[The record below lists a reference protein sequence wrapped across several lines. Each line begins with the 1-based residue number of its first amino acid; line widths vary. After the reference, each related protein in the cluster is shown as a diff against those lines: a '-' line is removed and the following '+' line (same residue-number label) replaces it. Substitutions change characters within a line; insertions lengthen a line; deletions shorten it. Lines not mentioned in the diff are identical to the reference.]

1 MSRIEQAME
10 KAARMRQG
18 TQVPMPAQAAATPFA
33 AGSTV
38 MHDPQERR
46 DAPQPVTSTSPFL
59 VNLTMPF
66 SIAAE
71 EFRKVKSAL
80 LDATKKGEFKNT
92 LMVTSAL
99 PGEGK
104 TVTSLN
110 LAISLAEEYDH
121 TVLLV
126 EADLRRPTMHQYLSL
141 EDRPGFSS
149 CLLGEVDLRDAITP
163 TGIGKLSIIR
173 AGHSVPNPAELFS
186 SQRTRNLIMEMKSRY
201 PDRYIIFDTP
211 PILSFTEA
219 RSLAQLV
226 DSSLF
231 VVMERHA
238 SASDIK
244 ESLEVLKG
252 CPVLG
257 VVYNGAEQVSRDKRY
272 SYYHRYTEE
281 QQAAKDA
288 ATV

>member
-18 TQVPMPAQAAATPFA
+18 SAAAAPTAPSFA
-33 AGSTV
+33 AADTGSSTI
-38 MHDPQERR
+38 HNPEERR
-46 DAPQPVTSTSPFL
+46 NAVVPATSVSPFL
-59 VNLTMPF
+59 VNLNMPF
-66 SIAAE
+66 SLAAE
-71 EFRKVKSAL
+71 EFRKIKSSL

-92 LMVTSAL
+92 LLVTSAL

-149 CLLGEVDLRDAITP
+149 CLMGEVDLRDAIIP

-211 PILSFTEA
+211 PILPFTEA

-226 DSSLF
+226 DSSLL

-238 SASDIK
+238 TVADIK
-244 ESLEVLKG
+244 ESLDVLKG
-252 CPVLG
+252 SPLLG
-257 VVYNGAEQVSRDKRY
+257 IIYNNAAQVNRDKRY
-272 SYYHRYTEE
+272 SYYHRYNEE
-281 QQAAKDA
+281 QQA
-288 ATV
+288 